1 MEAHTFLI
9 QLVLILFS
17 ARIVGELAAHFKAPS
32 VVGEL
37 VAGILIG
44 PSVLGLIEISPPIH
58 LLAQIGIILLLFEV
72 GLQTDIGRLTSSG
85 IKACVVAIGGVVL
98 PFILGFCLSY
108 FLFNFSL
115 L

>member
-17 ARIVGELAAHFKAPS
+17 ARIIGEIAAYFKAPS
-32 VVGEL
+32 VIGEL

-44 PSVLGLIEISPPIH
+44 PSIFGLIEISPPIH

-72 GLQTDIGRLTSSG
+72 GIETDIGRLTSSG
-85 IKACVVAIGGVVL
+85 IKACSVAIGGVVF
-98 PFILGFCLSY
+98 PFILGFCISY
-108 FLFNFSL
+108 FLH
-115 L
+115 